1 MQSEPKKTTKVLV
14 HKTADATHIRALT
27 GVLERVLKGLSRDI
41 LFEVSDNGFITFRN
55 YGLLRVIPGASLI
68 LNEAGAIGAA
78 KLWMK
83 QFNEWR
89 MGQREGFAGYP
100 ANAAANF
107 PDFFHKRLEYRNA
120 VPVYKEEGSHKI
132 LHYWKVNYGLS
143 TAEGAAIADH
153 TVTLHVRHSGGGLL
167 VGLDYHALP
176 LLGETEET
184 ESALPLTDEQL
195 KKNLIYRHD
204 SSLQMYLP
212 HLITETGVV
221 PLTRLGVGVVR
232 ENGGGYLPF
241 EDYFLSIDIEKKEM
255 SFYLILYYNALDT
268 RISNKIS
275 ELKNLWTSKRVPY
288 NEDVNGKIVYWTLNF
303 NLQWKTVEKEV
314 SDVNDFGQF
323 EGLDI
328 IHKEYP
334 HAMFLSVRK
343 GNDDINKDKDGL
355 TEKFLMTM
363 GRGAWTKEETVFS
376 HELGHAFFNDLAVED
391 YNIINDIDL
400 LPIEFDKQFIELK
413 LIGHQGLQSQGTA
426 KKANILNNGIVEAN
440 HYINMKHFLGPQ
452 KYILKIESK
461 GEYENTVKP
470 VLFRPNFSDNSQY
483 WPEDISPNGN
493 SILPKDYGYNGPPLL
508 SYVKDEEMSKNRC
521 IWFYEYRE
529 LIRANLLYLEKYL
542 KVVYNTDFQKQ
553 GIKKYYMKRCSRIFF
568 W

>member
-1 MQSEPKKTTKVLV
+1 MKTNSQKTTNVKI
-14 HKTADATHIRALT
+14 HKTAEVSHIRALT
-27 GVLERVLKGLSRDI
+27 EVLERVLKGLSRDI

-195 KKNLIYRHD
+195 KKNLIYRHN

-221 PLTRLGVGVVR
+221 PLTRLGAGVERNTAMKAGV
-232 ENGGGYLPF
+232 
-241 EDYFLSIDIEKKEM
+241 DYTTHINLLTSEIHF
-255 SFYLILYYNALDT
+255 FTFILYNKNDKRLQTNKLNLLWENVTIELPKSIQINKRGLLPSLCGKWSLYFNCKFVPYESEYSFELGDET
-268 RISNKIS
+268 DYESNKIDLQ
-275 ELKNLWTSKRVPY
+275 EIQEKVKNNPEHFVLSFDITDLSLTNNETHRMIMSKQAF
-288 NEDVNGKIVYWTLNF
+288 K
-303 NLQWKTVEKEV
+303 
-314 SDVNDFGQF
+314 NDN
-323 EGLDI
+323 
-328 IHKEYP
+328 
-334 HAMFLSVRK
+334 A
-343 GNDDINKDKDGL
+343 
-355 TEKFLMTM
+355 T
-363 GRGAWTKEETVFS
+363 FS
-376 HELGHAFFNDLAVED
+376 HEYGHSLRITIDDSEIITLNITTDKGSLNPLFGKGIRWTDNSDIGSPED
-391 YNIINDIDL
+391 YGETGY
-400 LPIEFDKQFIELK
+400 PIMSYL
-413 LIGHQGLQSQGTA
+413 
-426 KKANILNNGIVEAN
+426 
-440 HYINMKHFLGPQ
+440 
-452 KYILKIESK
+452 
-461 GEYENTVKP
+461 
-470 VLFRPNFSDNSQY
+470 
-483 WPEDISPNGN
+483 PNG
-493 SILPKDYGYNGPPLL
+493 
-508 SYVKDEEMSKNRC
+508 EEDSKMTV
-521 IWFYEYRE
+521 WDFEYKAVAFE
-529 LIRANLLYLEKYL
+529 ALYMLAMRANGNDN
-542 KVVYNTDFQKQ
+542 V
-553 GIKKYYMKRCSRIFF
+553 IKAIKEAFIKRCSNIKDLKKKVTIFIKD
-568 W
+568 